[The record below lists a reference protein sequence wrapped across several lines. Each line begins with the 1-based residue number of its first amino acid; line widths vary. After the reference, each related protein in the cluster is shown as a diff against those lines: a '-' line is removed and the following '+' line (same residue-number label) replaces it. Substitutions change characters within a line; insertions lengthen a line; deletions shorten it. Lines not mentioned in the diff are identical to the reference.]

1 MEFRLCRSRNG
12 THGSWAVMV
21 VLTVTLATGVGRM
34 TGVVVAQVERPLMFY
49 RICNIVSGQDD
60 AAAALVR
67 AMVALVSR
75 RYPEAKMT
83 ASQGRWMTGSQT
95 MAHPVNQI
103 LFTEEHRDVEEQQ
116 DFTEALLADDDFQ
129 ALQRK
134 TRGLIDVGSCVDT
147 QFRASP

>member
-21 VLTVTLATGVGRM
+21 VLTVTLASGVDRI

-60 AAAALVR
+60 AAAALAR
-67 AMVALVSR
+67 AMVELVSR
-75 RYPEAKMT
+75 RYPEAKMA

-103 LFTEEHRDVEEQQ
+103 LFTEEHRNVEEQQ

>member
-60 AAAALVR
+60 AAAAFAR
-67 AMVALVSR
+67 AMVALMSR
-75 RYPEAKMT
+75 RYPEAKMA

-103 LFTEEHRDVEEQQ
+103 LFTEEHRNVEERQ

>member
-21 VLTVTLATGVGRM
+21 VLTVTLASGVGRM
-34 TGVVVAQVERPLMFY
+34 TGVVVAQVERPLTFY

-60 AAAALVR
+60 AAAALAR
-67 AMVALVSR
+67 EMVELVSR
-75 RYPEAKMT
+75 RYPDAKMA

-103 LFTEEHRDVEEQQ
+103 LFTEEHRNLEEQQ

-134 TRGLIDVGSCVDT
+134 TRGLVDVGSCVDT

>member
-60 AAAALVR
+60 AAAALAR
-67 AMVALVSR
+67 EMVELVSR
-75 RYPEAKMT
+75 RYPDAKMA

-103 LFTEEHRDVEEQQ
+103 LFTEEHRNLEEQQ

-134 TRGLIDVGSCVDT
+134 TRGLVDVGSCVDT

>member
-1 MEFRLCRSRNG
+1 MELRLCRSRNG
-12 THGSWAVMV
+12 THGSWAVLV
-21 VLTVTLATGVGRM
+21 VLTVTLASGVGRL

-49 RICNIVSGQDD
+49 RICNIVSGKDD
-60 AAAALVR
+60 AAAALAR
-67 AMVALVSR
+67 AMVELVSK

-103 LFTEEHRDVEEQQ
+103 LFTEEHRNVEEQQ

-147 QFRASP
+147 QFRVRP

>member
-1 MEFRLCRSRNG
+1 MEFHLCWSRNG

-21 VLTVTLATGVGRM
+21 VLTVTLASGVGRM
-34 TGVVVAQVERPLMFY
+34 TGAVVAQVERPLMFY

-60 AAAALVR
+60 AAAALAR
-67 AMVALVSR
+67 EMVELVSR
-75 RYPEAKMT
+75 RYPDAKMA

-103 LFTEEHRDVEEQQ
+103 LFTEEHRNLEEQQ

-134 TRGLIDVGSCVDT
+134 TRGLVDVGSCVDT

>member
-21 VLTVTLATGVGRM
+21 VLTVTLASGVGRM

-49 RICNIVSGQDD
+49 RICNIVSGKDD
-60 AAAALVR
+60 AAAALAR
-67 AMVALVSR
+67 AMVELVSK

-103 LFTEEHRDVEEQQ
+103 LFTEEHRNVEEQQ

-134 TRGLIDVGSCVDT
+134 TRELIDVGSCVDT

>member
-60 AAAALVR
+60 AAAALAR
-67 AMVALVSR
+67 AMVELVSK

-134 TRGLIDVGSCVDT
+134 TRELIDVGSCVDT

>member
-1 MEFRLCRSRNG
+1 MEFHLCWSRNG

-21 VLTVTLATGVGRM
+21 VLTVTLASGVGRM
-34 TGVVVAQVERPLMFY
+34 TGAVVAQVERPLMFY

-60 AAAALVR
+60 AAAALAR
-67 AMVALVSR
+67 AMVELVSR
-75 RYPEAKMT
+75 RYPEAKMA

-103 LFTEEHRDVEEQQ
+103 LFTEEHRNVEEQQ

-134 TRGLIDVGSCVDT
+134 TRGLVDVGSCVDT

>member
-75 RYPEAKMT
+75 RYPEAKMA
-83 ASQGRWMTGSQT
+83 AS
-95 MAHPVNQI
+95 
-103 LFTEEHRDVEEQQ
+103 
-116 DFTEALLADDDFQ
+116 
-129 ALQRK
+129 
-134 TRGLIDVGSCVDT
+134 
-147 QFRASP
+147 

>member
-60 AAAALVR
+60 AAAAFAR
-67 AMVALVSR
+67 AMVALMSR
-75 RYPEAKMT
+75 RSPEAKMA

-103 LFTEEHRDVEEQQ
+103 LFTEEHRNVEEQQ

-147 QFRASP
+147 QFRASH

>member
-21 VLTVTLATGVGRM
+21 VLTVTLASGVGRM

-60 AAAALVR
+60 AAAALAR
-67 AMVALVSR
+67 EMVELVSR
-75 RYPEAKMT
+75 RYPDAKM
-83 ASQGRWMTGSQT
+83 AAGQGRWMTGSQT

-103 LFTEEHRDVEEQQ
+103 LFTEEHRNLEEQQ

-134 TRGLIDVGSCVDT
+134 TRGLVDVGSCVDT

>member
-1 MEFRLCRSRNG
+1 
-12 THGSWAVMV
+12 MV

-60 AAAALVR
+60 AAAALAR
-67 AMVALVSR
+67 AMVELVSR
-75 RYPEAKMT
+75 RYPDAKM
-83 ASQGRWMTGSQT
+83 AAGQGRWMTGSQT

-103 LFTEEHRDVEEQQ
+103 LFTEEHRNVEEQQ